1 MAAKLKKNFQR
12 DSWVKQIKHEAIAE
26 SDVKLVVLPSA
37 QYNTSL
43 PKMAEWLPNGIYNS
57 RLFLIFD
64 SM

>member
-26 SDVKLVVLPSA
+26 SDVMLAVLPSA
-37 QYNTSL
+37 QYTPL
-43 PKMAEWLPNGIYNS
+43 PKMAEWLPNGVYNS